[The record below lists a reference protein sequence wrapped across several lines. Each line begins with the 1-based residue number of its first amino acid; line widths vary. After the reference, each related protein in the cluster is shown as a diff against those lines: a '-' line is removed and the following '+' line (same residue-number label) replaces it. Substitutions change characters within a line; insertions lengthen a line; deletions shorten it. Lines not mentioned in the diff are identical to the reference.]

1 MGHSHFPHSHFPSQ
15 KGNHRG
21 HSALSDSA
29 QSEGANAPDDSRTM
43 RSSGRRVMLPD
54 ASYADPIGDLPVR
67 PKTGARKKSDED
79 EWGNVNVDQDLLPD

>member
-1 MGHSHFPHSHFPSQ
+1 
-15 KGNHRG
+15 
-21 HSALSDSA
+21 
-29 QSEGANAPDDSRTM
+29 
-43 RSSGRRVMLPD
+43 MLPD